1 MYVVE
6 FADAE
11 RKLREK
17 QIGEEAKNW
26 QAELRVM
33 GDEAIVVELDGLHFV
48 PHKHAIWKTKVQLT
62 NASTVKDEVEL
73 MLASEG
79 KGDNRER

>member
-26 QAELRVM
+26 QAVLRVM
-33 GDEAIVVELDGLHFV
+33 GDVAIVVEGTACISFH
-48 PHKHAIWKTKVQLT
+48 TT
-62 NASTVKDEVEL
+62 
-73 MLASEG
+73 MLFGRPRSS
-79 KGDNRER
+79 